1 MKQEKS
7 DRRSQR
13 TRKLLSEA
21 LTSLMQEKPYGRITV
36 QEVIDRANVGRSTFY
51 AHFQDKEDLLISHFE
66 NVLDAFIQHFDHHQ
80 GNNEQFMPVQEL
92 FRHAQAFYPVYQT
105 FVWGRGIELLYK
117 QGQAHLSQR
126 IEERLAASLS
136 PGQQLAIPL
145 PILSNYV
152 AATLTTLLR
161 WWLENQMP
169 YTAEEMDGIF
179 QQLVLPTI
187 HRVISGD
194 KRASNHG

>member
-1 MKQEKS
+1 
-7 DRRSQR
+7 
-13 TRKLLSEA
+13 
-21 LTSLMQEKPYGRITV
+21 
-36 QEVIDRANVGRSTFY
+36 VIDRANVGRSTFY

-66 NVLDAFIQHFDHHQ
+66 AVLDTFIRQLDDHQ
-80 GNNEQFMPVQEL
+80 GNNHHFMPVQEL
-92 FRHAQAFYPVYQT
+92 FRHAQEFYPVYKA

-126 IEERLAASLS
+126 IEQNLTAALI
-136 PGQQLAIPL
+136 PGQPLAVPL
-145 PILSNYV
+145 PILSNHI

-179 QQLVLPTI
+179 QQLVLPTV
-187 HRVISGD
+187 HTVITTHQQAGG
-194 KRASNHG
+194 HG

>member
-1 MKQEKS
+1 MKQDKT
-7 DRRSQR
+7 DRRSRR

-21 LTSLMQEKPYGRITV
+21 LTSLMLEKRYDKITV
-36 QEVIDRANVGRSTFY
+36 QDVIDRANVGRSTFY

-66 NVLDAFIQHFDHHQ
+66 TVLDAFIQQFDYHQ
-80 GNNEQFMPVQEL
+80 GNNDHFMPVLNL
-92 FRHAQAFYPVYQT
+92 FRHAREFYPVYQT

-126 IEERLAASLS
+126 IEQNLAASLV
-136 PGQQLAIPL
+136 PGQQLAVPL
-145 PILSNYV
+145 PILSNHI
-152 AATLTTLLR
+152 AATLTALLK

-179 QQLVLPTI
+179 QQLVLPTV
-187 HRVISGD
+187 HAVIPNQQQASG
-194 KRASNHG
+194 HG